1 MSCQRKSEIWP
12 NKMDANRLSKAL
24 LDLRDLVFRL
34 RGDNGC
40 PWDILQTDAT
50 IKMYLLEEAYEVL
63 DAIERGKPADV
74 CQELG
79 DLLFQIMFLV
89 SLAEERGE
97 FDLVEVVERIAEKM
111 RYRHPHVFGEVKV
124 GSAEEVADNWQK
136 LKKREKKEPE
146 SLSAQLRGLPL
157 DLPALLR
164 AHRLSERASR
174 ASLHGSVVEVEW
186 GKVERHFREL
196 QKAVSTSDKEWIGQQ
211 MGEILF
217 ALASLARDQGLN
229 AESLLRQTNQEF
241 VQRVEETEQALEE
254 ADLRVD
260 QPATEDAKQSQDE
273 VKIKEE

>member
-1 MSCQRKSEIWP
+1 
-12 NKMDANRLSKAL
+12 MDANRLSKAL
-24 LDLRDLVFRL
+24 LALRDLVFRL
-34 RGDNGC
+34 RGIDGC

-79 DLLFQIMFLV
+79 DLLFQIIFLV

-111 RYRHPHVFGEVKV
+111 RYRHPHVFGEAKV
-124 GSAEEVADNWQK
+124 GSAEEVAYNWQK
-136 LKKREKKEPE
+136 LKKSEKKEPE

-174 ASLHGSVVEVEW
+174 GSLHGSVEEADW

-241 VQRVEETEQALEE
+241 IQRVEEKEQAMEE

-260 QPATEDAKQSQDE
+260 QPAAEDAKPSQAE